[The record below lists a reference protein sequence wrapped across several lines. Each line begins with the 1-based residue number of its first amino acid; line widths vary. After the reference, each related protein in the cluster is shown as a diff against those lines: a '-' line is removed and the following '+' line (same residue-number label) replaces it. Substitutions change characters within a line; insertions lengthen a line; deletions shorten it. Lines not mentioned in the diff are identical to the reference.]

1 MLNAPLPSQ
10 ASTCGAGISSLNQPQ
25 KVEFLHCLVG
35 PVNCGLDMQAVD
47 LYVIQVGK
55 GSFPQHTVE
64 NSHIAEVTLSPRSNS
79 QEAIL

>member
-1 MLNAPLPSQ
+1 MHLCPAKLVLVVQ
-10 ASTCGAGISSLNQPQ
+10 EYLLWNQPQ

-35 PVNCGLDMQAVD
+35 PVNCGLDMQAID

-55 GSFPQHTVE
+55 GGFPQHTVE

>member
-1 MLNAPLPSQ
+1 MHLCPAKLVLVVQ
-10 ASTCGAGISSLNQPQ
+10 EYLLWNQPQ